1 MRMPIGNAPQVVAEF
16 FQSVVLPAAQ
26 KAGSNT
32 PFFAAF
38 VGGLVSRNAPKIIE
52 AYAPWAKA
60 AGIIDAENMIDI
72 DLLHDIAVEA
82 LEKAPLSVMGYKPD
96 REDFDKLQ
104 EIMKRYGS

>member
-16 FQSVVLPAAQ
+16 FQSVVFPAAQ

-32 PFFAAF
+32 PFFAAV
-38 VGGLVSRNAPKIIE
+38 VGGLVTRNAPKIIE
-52 AYAPWAKA
+52 AYAPLAKA

-72 DLLHDIAVEA
+72 DLLHDISVEA
-82 LEKAPLSVMGYKPD
+82 LEKAPLNVMGYKPD